1 MSVQL
6 PLGLRLRD
14 SATFDG
20 FIPGD
25 NAAAVDSL
33 RSLAQGGEPPML
45 YLWGAPGTGRTHLLQ
60 AACHHAAGCGR
71 TAAYVPLA
79 DADQLTPE
87 LLEGMERQALVCLDD
102 VDAVAGQPPWEEA
115 LFSLFNRLREVGG
128 HLAVA
133 AAAPPAHA
141 GFRLPDLV
149 SRLSWG
155 AVFHLHELDD
165 AAKSKALVARA
176 RARGME
182 MPAQV
187 AQYLLRHCPRDMRAL
202 FALLERL
209 DASSLAAQR
218 RLTIPFVKQ
227 VLERAGS

>member
-20 FIPGD
+20 FVPGGS
-25 NAAAVDSL
+25 AAAVDSL

-60 AACHHAAGCGR
+60 AACHHAAGCDR
-71 TAAYVPLA
+71 AAAYAPLA
-79 DADQLTPE
+79 DAGELTPE
-87 LLEGMERQALVCLDD
+87 LLDGMELQALVCLDD
-102 VDAVAGQPPWEEA
+102 ADAVAAQPRWEEA
-115 LFSLFNRLREVGG
+115 LFTLFNRVREAGG

-133 AAAPPAHA
+133 AAAPPARA

-165 AAKSKALVARA
+165 NAKSTALMARA
-176 RARGME
+176 RARGMD
-182 MPAQV
+182 MPGEV
-187 AQYLLRHCPRDMRAL
+187 ARYLLRHCPRDMRAL

-209 DASSLAAQR
+209 DTSSLAAQR
-218 RLTIPFVKQ
+218 RLTIPFVKE
-227 VLERAGS
+227 VLERGG